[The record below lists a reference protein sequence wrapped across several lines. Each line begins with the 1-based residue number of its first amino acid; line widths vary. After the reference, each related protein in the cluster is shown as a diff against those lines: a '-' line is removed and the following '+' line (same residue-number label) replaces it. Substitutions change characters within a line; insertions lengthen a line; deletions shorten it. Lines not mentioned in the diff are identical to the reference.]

1 MILFMYTNK
10 DCEQQAIDCIRSL
23 EPIQPDDLTIV
34 YFTIGFISNFSSKN
48 LVKVA
53 IPERE
58 HATWFYYKPEL
69 SIEVMDMFP
78 EETDFFYADTDI
90 LFSHRMDFHR
100 LTHAYNYPLAVYG
113 PHEYPYVFE
122 YHNDTR
128 VEFNEGALQNYLGVP
143 GRTMRYQWACFYSY
157 NRHCRDFLEEWSS
170 ICNNKYLT
178 IRQKIYLPFPDETA
192 MNVCLWKLGATE
204 SLGFIF
210 VNTHRA
216 ETVQLLEEKT
226 IINQRLGVLLDITG
240 EDWEYVYDSNDVLFY
255 HGFKGG
261 PNTQKALN
269 YLLGR
274 FQHTINS

>member
-1 MILFMYTNK
+1 MYTNK

-58 HATWFYYKPEL
+58 HTNWLYYKPEL
-69 SIEVMDMFP
+69 SIEVMDIFP
-78 EETDFFYADTDI
+78 EETEFFFTDTDI
-90 LFSHRMDFHR
+90 LFSPRMDFYK
-100 LTHAYNYPLAVYG
+100 LTHVHNYPLAVYG
-113 PHEYPYVFE
+113 PFEFPYKFE
-122 YHNDTR
+122 YYGDTV
-128 VEFNEGALQNYLGVP
+128 VEFDEKELQKYLGVP
-143 GRTMRYQWACFYSY
+143 DRTMRYQWSCFYSY

-178 IRQKIYLPFPDETA
+178 TRQNTYFPFSDETA
-192 MNVCLWKLGATE
+192 MNVCLWKRGATE

-216 ETVQLLEEKT
+216 ETVKKIEKEM
-226 IINQRLGVLLDITG
+226 IAGQRLGVLLDYMR
-240 EDWEYVYDSNDVLFY
+240 EDWEYVHDSSNVLFY

-261 PNTQKALN
+261 TNTQDALD
-269 YLLGR
+269 YLLGK
-274 FQHTINS
+274 FQHTFNV